1 MFNPDQYKN
10 VFQPIKIRNLV
21 LKNRLQF
28 SPHVNPMTTHD
39 GCVTDNYV
47 DYLDMQAAT
56 GVGLVTIG
64 ATSVDHDTGE
74 DFAGELDITD
84 DHKMID
90 LARLPEVVHA
100 HGAKLSIELVHAG
113 RGANPTLLRQPDA
126 IAPSV
131 FPTTWGSRHIREM
144 TQRDMD
150 VVIEHYKDVVKRLKA
165 VGFDMVMIHA
175 AHGNLLAQF
184 LSPKT
189 NTRHDWYGG
198 SFENRMRFPL
208 DVLRAVREAAG
219 DMPVEMRISGEE
231 IVPGG
236 MKIDETIEFIKHAQN
251 YIDLVHVSGGW
262 VVEPL
267 TMYTTMPPYFSPH
280 NLFVKYAEAV
290 KNCPDIH
297 IPVTTVG
304 RISSVEEA
312 DKIIGEGKADIVAMA
327 RAYLADPEIV
337 KKTYRGEADK
347 VRPCLGCWNC
357 AGSSHHIRCAVN
369 PQMGRTGN
377 YKNILPALKPKK
389 IVIVGGG
396 VAGMTAAQICTQR
409 GHKVVLFE
417 ASGSLGGHLPY
428 IDKLPF
434 KGDMRRYEEWM
445 IRTTMECGADIRLNT
460 LATAKEVLAEEPD
473 ALFIAT
479 GSELITPPIPGI
491 DGPNVANVIDTDTGK
506 AKTGQKV
513 VVCGG
518 GSSGCECALA
528 LAMEGKD
535 VTIVDMLPV
544 EQFGKG
550 MAEISLWMMQ
560 SKFIPESDIKLVG
573 DCKVVAISEKGVEV
587 EDRNWNHRFLEADTV
602 VAAFGLKSNT
612 AYIEELKR
620 TIPEVYVIGDAD
632 HVEDMASANHMAYN
646 YAVRV

>member
-28 SPHVNPMTTHD
+28 SPHVNPMTTYN

-47 DYLDMQAAT
+47 NYLDMQAAT

-150 VVIEHYKDVVKRLKA
+150 TVIEHYKDVVKRLKA

-208 DVLRAVREAAG
+208 DVLKAVREAAG

-236 MKIDETIEFIKHAQN
+236 MKIDETIEFIKHAQK

-312 DKIIGEGKADIVAMA
+312 DKIIGDGKADIVAMA
-327 RAYLADPEIV
+327 RAYLADPDIV
-337 KKTYRGEADK
+337 KKTYRGDADA

-369 PQMGRTGN
+369 PQLGRTGN
-377 YKNILPALKPKK
+377 YKDILPAHTPKK

-417 ASGSLGGHLPY
+417 MSDSLGGHLPM

-434 KGDMRRYEEWM
+434 KGDMRRYEQWM
-445 IRTTMECGADIRLNT
+445 VRTTMECGADIRLGT
-460 LATAKEVLAEEPD
+460 KATPENVMAEKPD

-479 GSELITPPIPGI
+479 GSDLIVPPIKGI
-491 DGPNVANVIDTDTGK
+491 DGKNVVNVIDTDTK
-506 AKTGQKV
+506 KVKTGQKV

-518 GSSGCECALA
+518 GSSGSECALA

-535 VTIVDMLPV
+535 VTVVDMIPV
-544 EQFGKG
+544 EEFGKG
-550 MAEISLWMMQ
+550 MAEISQWMMQ
-560 SKFIPESDIKLVG
+560 SKLIPEYGIKQIG
-573 DCKVVAISEKGVEV
+573 NSKVVAITEKGVEI
-587 EDRNWNHRFLEADTV
+587 EDRNWKHSFIEADTV
-602 VAAFGLKSNT
+602 VTAFGLKPVT
-612 AYIEELKR
+612 DGVEELKR
-620 TIPEVYVIGDAD
+620 LIPEVYVIGDAD